1 MIPRVFRFV
10 MTVAFLASTPAIAQ
24 EKQTSKQAV
33 EKRLKKIEKDQA
45 SPAIAQAI
53 HAIGAATS
61 FAQVAISPDGKKVA
75 WVEELRGKNGNDSGN
90 SAIFVSTLDGKS
102 AVRKITASPAAPRSE
117 HDIAWSPDSRRVAF
131 ISDALKPGQ
140 SQLYL
145 ESAP

>member
-1 MIPRVFRFV
+1 MIRRVFSFS
-10 MTVAFLASTPAIAQ
+10 MTLAFLASTPAIAQ
-24 EKQTSKQAV
+24 QKQTSKQAV

-90 SAIFVSTLDGKS
+90 SAIYLKGLHSDEAPARVT
-102 AVRKITASPAAPRSE
+102 TAIGGTRENIKYLPRGESSV
-117 HDIAWSPDSRRVAF
+117 AWSPDSAKIV
-131 ISDALKPGQ
+131 
-140 SQLYL
+140 
-145 ESAP
+145 